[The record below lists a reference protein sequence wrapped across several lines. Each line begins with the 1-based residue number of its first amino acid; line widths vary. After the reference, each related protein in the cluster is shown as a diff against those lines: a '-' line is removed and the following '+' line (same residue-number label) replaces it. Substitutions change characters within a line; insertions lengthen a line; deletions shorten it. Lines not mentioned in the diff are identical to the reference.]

1 MQQSCLTILF
11 INTVFLAG
19 YSRLININWLNDVKI
34 RGYWFLWKCYY
45 FTLGA
50 NCFQIPPLIGWFD
63 KLIDT
68 FIDSLIHW
76 FMFRYMAIGTYVG
89 AATVELIDSLIE

>member
-1 MQQSCLTILF
+1 M
-11 INTVFLAG
+11 
-19 YSRLININWLNDVKI
+19 I
-34 RGYWFLWKCYY
+34 RYVVIGSYESAAI
-45 FTLGA
+45 LGA
-50 NCFQIPPLIGWFD
+50 NWFQIPPLIGWF
-63 KLIDT
+63 DT